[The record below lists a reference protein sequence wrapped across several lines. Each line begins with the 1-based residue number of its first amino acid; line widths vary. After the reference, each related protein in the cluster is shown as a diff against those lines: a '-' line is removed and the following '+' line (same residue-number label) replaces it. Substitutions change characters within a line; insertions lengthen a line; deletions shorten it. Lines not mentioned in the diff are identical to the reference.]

1 MLRVALQ
8 RDAMRQNLRVAPMR
22 HRMRRACSSQ
32 AIPATSSQDGRAA
45 SWERTYTAKT
55 QAELDMAYAEWSKT
69 YDDDSLRRF
78 GYAAPAEAARV
89 VARHLGTKLD
99 ARILDAG
106 AGTGL
111 VGSFLAARGYRNLV
125 GLDRSQPML
134 EQARKKGDYAEL
146 RCADLGDPTAVEPR
160 SLAALV
166 AVGTLTPNH
175 GRWHARGRVEAGEWL
190 RQWAEWL
197 RPGGL
202 VCLSLR
208 SDFWQASLAH
218 PTGVGAVCGA
228 MAAEG
233 RWREVE
239 VTAEAPYTP
248 LVSDVTYQI
257 RTYRVAA

>member
-1 MLRVALQ
+1 
-8 RDAMRQNLRVAPMR
+8 
-22 HRMRRACSSQ
+22 
-32 AIPATSSQDGRAA
+32 
-45 SWERTYTAKT
+45 
-55 QAELDMAYAEWSKT
+55 MAYAEWSAT

-89 VARHLGTKLD
+89 VSRHLGPELD

-175 GRWHARGRVEAGEWL
+175 GRWHGHGRVEAGAWL
-190 RQWAEWL
+190 RQWAEWR

-208 SDFWQASLAH
+208 SDFWQASLGH
-218 PTGVGAVCGA
+218 PRRVGL
-228 MAAEG
+228 
-233 RWREVE
+233 
-239 VTAEAPYTP
+239 TLP
-248 LVSDVTYQI
+248 
-257 RTYRVAA
+257 